1 MNILKHV
8 HGWGF
13 FGVVLQLSVCLL
25 CYILFRT
32 KTYDQIFITIG
43 TLLAFFVL
51 AIGHK
56 KTRVEKKTAA
66 PIQTSSVSAQQA
78 VKILSALYA
87 VIAGLSLTTAIKAI
101 SSLENVFFGVGNIT
115 AFLFTALPFY
125 NGATMF
131 LIANYYLTGF
141 EGKRTEALVDFSMLF
156 AEALALYGMA
166 ISIANL
172 HGFVISLIVLLSAN
186 TFWVMFILARK
197 PRREVPL
204 EWLWLDF
211 YMFIFLP
218 LFFFSSEPSTIA
230 LSIVAISRTIT
241 DYYVACK
248 FYLPP

>member
-1 MNILKHV
+1 MYVLKHI

-13 FGVVLQLSVCLL
+13 LGIVLQLSVYLL
-25 CYILFRT
+25 YYILFRI
-32 KTYDQIFITIG
+32 KTYDQIFLTIG
-43 TLLAFFVL
+43 ALLAFCVL
-51 AIGHK
+51 AIGHR
-56 KTRVEKKTAA
+56 KTRVEKKTEALR
-66 PIQTSSVSAQQA
+66 QTSSASAQQA
-78 VKILSALYA
+78 VKILSSLYA

-131 LIANYYLTGF
+131 LITNYYLTGF

-166 ISIANL
+166 ISIINL
-172 HGFVISLIVLLSAN
+172 LGFIISLLILLLAN
-186 TFWVMFILARK
+186 TFWVIFILARK